1 MFPELRLNT
10 GLRSEQKRT
19 TTVNDSAAK
28 CGSGLLEVFAT
39 PALVAL
45 MEQTALSAIEHL
57 LPQGCTTVGTL
68 INVKHVKA
76 TPIGM
81 EVRCESVLTEVDG
94 RRLVFEVKAYDEKG
108 LIGEAVHERFVVESE
123 RFLAK
128 TYAS

>member
-1 MFPELRLNT
+1 
-10 GLRSEQKRT
+10 
-19 TTVNDSAAK
+19 
-28 CGSGLLEVFAT
+28 
-39 PALVAL
+39 